1 LVQELLVGFR
11 FVFVQQRTV
20 FVLMMTAT
28 LYSLGASAFVFLLPV
43 FAKQSLRVGP
53 VELGGLWSA
62 LGVGMLLASAW
73 LALVKQDDLR
83 NRLRM
88 ISGSM
93 AVGGVAVCSLSF
105 LETPLL
111 ATALVIVIGGSTA
124 LFTPVVWAL
133 LQELTPG
140 PILGRV
146 FTTFSTGGM
155 ASAMAGMAGFAW
167 AADAVG
173 PAASLIGIGLILL
186 GTAMVAALFSRRCAF
201 RSLARAA

>member
-1 LVQELLVGFR
+1 
-11 FVFVQQRTV
+11 
-20 FVLMMTAT
+20 
-28 LYSLGASAFVFLLPV
+28 
-43 FAKQSLRVGP
+43 
-53 VELGGLWSA
+53 
-62 LGVGMLLASAW
+62 
-73 LALVKQDDLR
+73 
-83 NRLRM
+83 
-88 ISGSM
+88 
-93 AVGGVAVCSLSF
+93 
-105 LETPLL
+105 
-111 ATALVIVIGGSTA
+111 
-124 LFTPVVWAL
+124 L

-201 RSLARAA
+201 QSLARAA